1 MNLCGLSNCVNI
13 LSFEL
18 FKIYSK
24 NWFFSILSSVTR
36 LFTLKYW
43 SRITMHVTSSPP
55 LENVFD
61 FNIIH
66 LLMTICNDTHS
77 SRLRTVRIMDTWL
90 SWKNS
95 NFKTE
100 LFEKGER
107 RFIFLCITMSFD
119 EDKTWWI
126 AFTSQSIGLIWPF
139 CGHPS
144 DCFFSRYPLYRFRNH
159 LEKHCHF
166 LWKELLSR
174 ICKWSN
180 RKTEKKLSREN
191 RKRTKMSE
199 SNRNEWNPHSFQQ
212 LSKWIIDLEA
222 FESQ

>member
-1 MNLCGLSNCVNI
+1 
-13 LSFEL
+13 
-18 FKIYSK
+18 
-24 NWFFSILSSVTR
+24 
-36 LFTLKYW
+36 
-43 SRITMHVTSSPP
+43 MHVTSSPP

-66 LLMTICNDTHS
+66 LLMTIFNDTHS

-100 LFEKGER
+100 LNNFNGR
-107 RFIFLCITMSFD
+107 TSIHIFMHNNEFWWGQNMMNRLHITINWLDLAVLWTSF
-119 EDKTWWI
+119 W
-126 AFTSQSIGLIWPF
+126 L
-139 CGHPS
+139 
-144 DCFFSRYPLYRFRNH
+144 FFSRYPLYRFRKH
-159 LEKHCHF
+159 LAKHCHF
-166 LWKELLSR
+166 LWKGLLSR